1 MRAALVVLTA
11 LLVVGCTGQPRTEPT
26 SAADP
31 VAACIAL
38 CQEALTE
45 DRDLSS
51 GPCLSDSVVPDW
63 VCDVAHS
70 PRDPIDNLIE
80 NQCAAFRSGAA
91 HHFVEV
97 DQHCALIQ
105 KW

>member
-26 SAADP
+26 PAADP

-38 CQEALTE
+38 CQEALAE
-45 DRDLSS
+45 DRDLSP
-51 GPCLSDSVVPDW
+51 GPCLSDSVMPDW
-63 VCDVAHS
+63 VCDVTHS
-70 PRDPIDNLIE
+70 PRDPIDNIAE

-97 DQHCALIQ
+97 DQSCALIQ